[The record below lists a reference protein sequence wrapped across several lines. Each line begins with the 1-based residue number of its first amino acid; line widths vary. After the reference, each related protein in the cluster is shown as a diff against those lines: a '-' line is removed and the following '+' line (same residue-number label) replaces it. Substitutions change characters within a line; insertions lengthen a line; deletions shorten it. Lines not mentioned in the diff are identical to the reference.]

1 MKTRMLLTIFLGFI
15 VLLKGALFA
24 EGSISSPSATPTAG
38 EASSSDVQALLARA
52 YAAMG
57 CAALG
62 KDTSITLT
70 GLLKLPS
77 STGPAMRVTIHSQ
90 GNDRWRSE
98 LDTPKEHKVTV
109 VNAGQGE
116 IQHQDGR
123 VTKLAQHNTFH
134 QRPTH
139 VPCLTNLG
147 LPPEKLEASYLRMDT
162 VPGDTLD
169 VIELIPRER
178 PSMKKLADRMK
189 VTLWISHRTGF
200 LIKLQYLNASEQQM
214 DDTQPV
220 EVAYSDYRLV
230 DGVAVPFRQITTDG
244 PMVLELAVD
253 SFQMNASAADF
264 TLRGR

>member
-1 MKTRMLLTIFLGFI
+1 MKTRTLLTIFLGFT

-38 EASSSDVQALLARA
+38 EASGSDAQALLARA

-57 CAALG
+57 CAALS

-70 GLLKLPS
+70 GFMKLPS
-77 STGPAMRVTIHSQ
+77 STGQAMRLTIHSQ
-90 GNDRWRSE
+90 GNNRWRSE
-98 LDTPKEHKVTV
+98 LDTPKGRKVTV
-109 VNAGQGE
+109 VNAGEGE
-116 IQHQDGR
+116 IQHQDGH
-123 VTKLAQHNTFH
+123 VTKLAHHNTFH

-147 LPPEKLEASYLRMDT
+147 LSSEKLESSYLRTDS

-178 PSMKKLADRMK
+178 PSMKKLADRTK
-189 VTLWISHRTGF
+189 VTLWISHTTGF
-200 LIKLQYLNASEQQM
+200 LKKLQYINASEQQM
-214 DDTQPV
+214 DDTQTV
-220 EVAYSDYRLV
+220 EVAYSDYRIV

-244 PMVLELAVD
+244 PMVFELAVD
-253 SFQMNASAADF
+253 SFQMNTSPADF

>member
-1 MKTRMLLTIFLGFI
+1 MKTRRLLTIFLGFT

-38 EASSSDVQALLARA
+38 EASSSDAQALLARA
-52 YAAMG
+52 YTAMG
-57 CAALG
+57 CAAIG

-98 LDTPKEHKVTV
+98 LDTTKEHKVTI
-109 VNAGQGE
+109 VNAGEGE

-123 VTKLAQHNTFH
+123 VTTLARHNTFH
-134 QRPTH
+134 QRRTH

-147 LPPEKLEASYLRMDT
+147 LLPAKLDISYLRMDT

-169 VIELIPRER
+169 VIELTPKER
-178 PSMKKLADRMK
+178 PSVKKLADRTK
-189 VTLWISHRTGF
+189 VTLWISRGSGY
-200 LIKLQYLNASEQQM
+200 LIKLQYINASEQQM

-220 EVAYSDYRLV
+220 EVGYSDYRIV

-253 SFQMNASAADF
+253 SVQMNASPADF